1 MKPIKFKI
9 KLYKDNR
16 GYLKEIIPLK
26 LKKKFI
32 YSILTNS
39 KKNVIRGMHY
49 DKRLEEEKLVYVLNG
64 KIVDVT
70 VNLIKGKNFGKIY
83 YNLMK
88 KDELLFIP
96 KGFAHGYLCLG
107 KKNTILYLLTKKF
120 SKKNNTGFL
129 WNDKKFNINWK
140 IKNPILSLKDKNL
153 NQYIR

>member
-49 DKRLEEEKLVYVLNG
+49 D
-64 KIVDVT
+64 
-70 VNLIKGKNFGKIY
+70 
-83 YNLMK
+83 
-88 KDELLFIP
+88 
-96 KGFAHGYLCLG
+96 
-107 KKNTILYLLTKKF
+107 
-120 SKKNNTGFL
+120 
-129 WNDKKFNINWK
+129 
-140 IKNPILSLKDKNL
+140 
-153 NQYIR
+153 

>member
-49 DKRLEEEKLVYVLNG
+49 DKRLEEEKLVHVLNG

-70 VNLIKGKNFGKIY
+70 VNLIKGKDFGQIH
-83 YNLMK
+83 YNIIK

-96 KGFAHGYLCLG
+96 RGFAHGYLCLG
-107 KKNTILYLLTKKF
+107 KNNTILYLLTKKF
-120 SKKNNTGFL
+120 SKKNNAGFL
-129 WNDKKFNINWK
+129 WNDKRFNINWK
-140 IKNPILSLKDKNL
+140 IKNPILSVKDKNL
-153 NQYIR
+153 NRYIR